1 MSHRLLVVHMGK
13 KNIPVASN
21 YNIAILLFRQNNKN
35 IIIYSPEMGLLKW
48 KIESYWRISVR
59 SMVKNQL

>member
-21 YNIAILLFRQNNKN
+21 YNIAILLFRQNNEN

-48 KIESYWRISVR
+48 IIESYWRISVR